1 MPVIVY
7 KTLTLNIQYAQCRRI
22 LCEHCRQPFTYVW
35 GDRSEFKATGVPLI
49 SSDEGMRQS
58 AMRQAVGS
66 LTNISKAGN
75 KGESMCPS
83 CKRYQGWMV
92 RKSWMS
98 MLGCGFAGGLIL
110 AGIVAGAAGV
120 WLDWSAA
127 VILGVIVVGTIVGT
141 GLGGM
146 VATRTGPH
154 PDKTDESAMK
164 DAEVAPFLQKCQEK
178 SVDPVLFWY
187 LALGNKPAEK
197 EAFISLGVYD
207 TTGQRPIF
215 PRELG
220 TTHVLQQLKQ

>member
-7 KTLTLNIQYAQCRRI
+7 KTLTLNIQYAQGRRI

-35 GDRSEFKATGVPLI
+35 GAEQEFKATGVPLI
-49 SSDEGMRQS
+49 SSDEGMRKS
-58 AMRQAVGS
+58 AMKQAANALS
-66 LTNISKAGN
+66 NIAKTPN
-75 KGESMCPS
+75 KGESMCPN

-92 RKSWMS
+92 RKSWFS
-98 MLGCGFAGGLIL
+98 MLGCGLAAGLIL
-110 AGIVAGAAGV
+110 AGIVAVAAGIWFNWGATAITGV
-120 WLDWSAA
+120 L
-127 VILGVIVVGTIVGT
+127 ILGTVVGL
-141 GLGGM
+141 GLGGA

-164 DAEVAPFLQKCQEK
+164 DAEVPPFLQTCQEK
-178 SVDPVLFWY
+178 GADPVLVWY

-197 EAFISLGVYD
+197 QAFISLGVYD

-220 TTHVLQQLKQ
+220 TTHVLQALKQ